1 MKSEMVGER
10 NGIMEVGQE
19 GDVERERAC
28 DVKEFL
34 TDLKLVISPWKTAS
48 ERISRIHRIFS
59 VKMLAWAKAESDPRG
74 PK

>member
-1 MKSEMVGER
+1 MDGRRDV
-10 NGIMEVGQE
+10 IMEVG
-19 GDVERERAC
+19 REEDDEKKGAY